1 MNNKF
6 KPFYVFT
13 LCFLYSISSETFHTV
28 IKTEEAH
35 VRGFLLA
42 CERQMHFWSSL
53 LSLQK
58 ITSANL
64 SDKTISVM

>member
-13 LCFLYSISSETFHTV
+13 LCFLYSISSETFQTV

-35 VRGFLLA
+35 VRRFLLA
-42 CERQMHFWSSL
+42 
-53 LSLQK
+53 
-58 ITSANL
+58 
-64 SDKTISVM
+64 

>member
-13 LCFLYSISSETFHTV
+13 LYFLYSISSETFHTPV
-28 IKTEEAH
+28 KTEETH

-42 CERQMHFWSSL
+42 CKQQTCFRSSL
-53 LSLQK
+53 LSLQN
-58 ITSANL
+58 ITSEP
-64 SDKTISVM
+64 K